1 MVGAIP
7 TPLGEERNSLLPSV
21 ATGHQSEKR
30 EEMRER
36 SKLDGVKTSSK
47 LLGLAQANL
56 YANRRQC

>member
-30 EEMRER
+30 EEMRKR

-47 LLGLAQANL
+47 LLRLAQANL
-56 YANRRQC
+56 CMNRRQC